1 MKCET
6 TTLDIET
13 IVNRIQNGDIDLQ
26 PDFQRGEICILF
38 YSHE

>member
-13 IVNRIQNGDIDLQ
+13 IVNRIKNGDIDL
-26 PDFQRGEICILF
+26 PKGEN
-38 YSHE
+38 

>member
-13 IVNRIQNGDIDLQ
+13 IVNRIKNGDIDLLSL
-26 PDFQRGEICILF
+26 IHI
-38 YSHE
+38 